1 MAGSSVTGGPLP
13 TRNNCTHMAFSSGF
27 RDYVLEQLE
36 RTPFVTYKSM
46 FGGVG
51 IYSEGY
57 FFALIAEDRLYLKVD
72 DSNRPDFEAA
82 EMEAFMSY
90 GDGRTMQY
98 WEVPVGV
105 LEDAD
110 VLKGWAEKA
119 ITVAQSAKKGK
130 KRKKG

>member
-1 MAGSSVTGGPLP
+1 
-13 TRNNCTHMAFSSGF
+13 MAFSSGF

-82 EMEAFMSY
+82 EMEAFMPY

-119 ITVAQSAKKGK
+119 ITVAQSAKKGR